1 MQPISH
7 EQDPALLVPPE
18 DRDDDKPNG
27 TASLYEWVEAAVFSL
42 IVVVLVFTFLF
53 RIVGVDGRSMQTTLM
68 DKDRLI
74 LSALP
79 YTPERGDIVVINR
92 YTKEPLVKR
101 IIAVE
106 NDTISIDEE
115 SHRVI
120 LNGEILNEPYIQV
133 PTYPEGL
140 NGTVQVPQGKVFV
153 MGDNR
158 TASLDSRDLGFI
170 DVHDIMGKAVFRIF
184 PFDRFGGLYPES

>member
-1 MQPISH
+1 M
-7 EQDPALLVPPE
+7 
-18 DRDDDKPNG
+18 
-27 TASLYEWVEAAVFSL
+27 FSL

-120 LNGEILNEPYIQV
+120 LNGEILDEPIYS
-133 PTYPEGL
+133 GADL
-140 NGTVQVPQGKVFV
+140 SGGTDRHGYGSGRQGIRH
-153 MGDNR
+153 GGQSDPR
-158 TASLDSRDLGFI
+158 RWTAATS
-170 DVHDIMGKAVFRIF
+170 VHRRARIMGKAVSASSPLISSAACIRN
-184 PFDRFGGLYPES
+184 PEEAAA

>member
-18 DRDDDKPNG
+18 DRDDDKPDG
-27 TASLYEWVEAAVFSL
+27 AASIYEWVEAAVFSL

-120 LNGEILNEPYIQV
+120 LNGEILDEPYIQ
-133 PTYPEGL
+133 GADL
-140 NGTVQVPQGKVFV
+140 SGGTDRHGYGSGRQGIRHGGQSDRVAGQPRPRFH
-153 MGDNR
+153 R
-158 TASLDSRDLGFI
+158 RARY
-170 DVHDIMGKAVFRIF
+170 HGKGRI
-184 PFDRFGGLYPES
+184 PHLPL